1 MKKILLGILLPIL
14 TFVTLIGT
22 GYATW
27 YFDAQTTANQSNNI
41 SQVDVIG
48 YAQIGTLQIT
58 QSATSITLDQPKTTT
73 TDGVS
78 LDKAIKGTYTQPT
91 LEDHQIKLGGKI
103 TVTITIP
110 QALSKYVTLDTT
122 KKFNEFATNFTN
134 SNDNPESENI
144 FTATLDFNDTINV
157 YNLEL
162 ARDILIY
169 REASIPKDINSY
181 KTMLAAVAS
190 QTITVSFT
198 ASLNK

>member
-1 MKKILLGILLPIL
+1 MKKILLGILLPVL

-27 YFDAQTTANQSNNI
+27 YFDAQTSANKSTST

-48 YAQIGTLQIT
+48 YAQIGTLDIT
-58 QSATSITLDQPKTTT
+58 QEATSITLDQPKSK
-73 TDGVS
+73 TDGVLLNKS
-78 LDKAIKGTYTQPT
+78 IKGTYTQPT
-91 LEDHQIKLGGKI
+91 LEDHQVKLGGKI

-110 QALSKYVTLDTT
+110 QALSKYITLDTT
-122 KKFNEFATNFTN
+122 KKFNESATNFTN

-144 FTATLDFNDTINV
+144 FTATLDFNDTTNV

-162 ARDILIY
+162 ANDILIY
-169 REASIPKDINSY
+169 REASVPKDIDSY
-181 KTMLAAVAS
+181 KTMLGEVTS
-190 QTITVSFT
+190 QTITISFV